1 MTPNIRRN
9 KQMNPTSLKYTKEH
23 EWVKVEGNKVTIG
36 ITDHAQSALGDVVFV
51 ELPSVGDTLE
61 AGKPM
66 GVVESVKAVSDVY
79 CPVSGTVTTVNE
91 VLLDT
96 PETLNQDA
104 FGAGWMV
111 ELEVADLSQ
120 IDGLMDAAQYEEFLQ
135 EEAH

>member
-1 MTPNIRRN
+1 
-9 KQMNPTSLKYTKEH
+9 MNPTSLKYTKEH
-23 EWVKVEGNKVTIG
+23 EWVKLEGNKVTIG

-79 CPVSGTVTTVNE
+79 CPVSGTVTEVNE

>member
-1 MTPNIRRN
+1 
-9 KQMNPTSLKYTKEH
+9 MNPTSLKYTKEH

-79 CPVSGTVTTVNE
+79 CPVSGTVTKVNE

>member
-1 MTPNIRRN
+1 
-9 KQMNPTSLKYTKEH
+9 MNPTSLKYTKEH
-23 EWVKVEGNKVTIG
+23 EWVKVEGNNVTIG

-79 CPVSGTVTTVNE
+79 CPVSGTVTKVNE

>member
-1 MTPNIRRN
+1 
-9 KQMNPTSLKYTKEH
+9 MNPTSLKYTKEH
-23 EWVKVEGNKVTIG
+23 EWVKLEGNKVTIG

-79 CPVSGTVTTVNE
+79 CPVSGTVTKVNE

>member
-1 MTPNIRRN
+1 
-9 KQMNPTSLKYTKEH
+9 MNPTSLKYTKEH
-23 EWVKVEGNKVTIG
+23 EWVKLEGNKVTIG

-79 CPVSGTVTTVNE
+79 CPVSGTVTKVNE

-111 ELEVADLSQ
+111 EMEVADLSQ

>member
-23 EWVKVEGNKVTIG
+23 EWVKLEGNKVTIG

-79 CPVSGTVTTVNE
+79 CPVSGTVTKVNE

>member
-1 MTPNIRRN
+1 
-9 KQMNPTSLKYTKEH
+9 MNPTSLKYTKEH
-23 EWVKVEGNKVTIG
+23 EWVKVEGNNVTIG

-79 CPVSGTVTTVNE
+79 CPVSGTVTEVNE

>member
-1 MTPNIRRN
+1 
-9 KQMNPTSLKYTKEH
+9 MNPTSLKYTKEH

>member
-1 MTPNIRRN
+1 
-9 KQMNPTSLKYTKEH
+9 MNPTSLKYTKEH

-111 ELEVADLSQ
+111 ELEVADMSQ

>member
-1 MTPNIRRN
+1 
-9 KQMNPTSLKYTKEH
+9 MNPTSLKYTKEH

-79 CPVSGTVTTVNE
+79 CPVSGTVTKVNE

-111 ELEVADLSQ
+111 EMEVADLSQ
-120 IDGLMDAAQYEEFLQ
+120 IDGLMDPAQYEEFLQ

>member
-1 MTPNIRRN
+1 
-9 KQMNPTSLKYTKEH
+9 MNPTSLKYTKEH
-23 EWVKVEGNKVTIG
+23 EWVKLEGNKVTIG

>member
-1 MTPNIRRN
+1 
-9 KQMNPTSLKYTKEH
+9 MNPTSLKYTKEH

-79 CPVSGTVTTVNE
+79 CPVSGTVTEVNE

>member
-1 MTPNIRRN
+1 
-9 KQMNPTSLKYTKEH
+9 MNPTSLKYTKEH

-79 CPVSGTVTTVNE
+79 CPVSGTVTKVNE

-111 ELEVADLSQ
+111 EMEVADLSQ